1 MYSNRKEG
9 NRMSIRNQVQRAF
22 LMAAAIGIFLFMFIT
37 LENLNSIY
45 NDVSEEMIESQET
58 ITQQNTEDVLEI
70 SMQLAEVKAQLN
82 AEKINGDLTRLS
94 GELMLLKESIE
105 SLYTNGGMVVSKED
119 IQRYSEYIVSVEA
132 DLTQE
137 EIDETVALLAN
148 SVEMFDGILS
158 IEENISLAYV
168 VLENGMV
175 FSSTD
180 TFYAEV
186 ENADMR
192 TRDWYTSAVS
202 TGTVYWS
209 ELYQGTDDRSYVT
222 ISVPVYSQG
231 EAFGVLAFDLRVSE
245 ISETVLYQKD
255 ESVIHSFIVT
265 QDQMLLFSTDDF
277 EVTQERMEFQLVET
291 EITLGESEYGSYQN
305 DEYIIG
311 YAVIPETSW
320 YLVNSLDYETVH
332 EPVENVT
339 DTVATTITS
348 LQGSLKSK
356 TVFTTFV
363 LALSAIVI
371 VLYNFFASRRFA
383 KKITNPIKVLED
395 GSTEIG
401 RGNLD
406 YVIPDLG
413 EGEIGHLA
421 RNFNK
426 MSTELKEYIR
436 NISVI
441 TAEKERLGAEL
452 SVATNIQA
460 SMLPSIFPAFPTYKE
475 FDIFASMTPA
485 KEVGGDF
492 YDFFLV
498 DEDHLA
504 MVMAD
509 VSGKGIPA
517 ALFMV
522 ISKTLLKNCAQTG
535 ISPHEVLEKVN
546 NQLCE
551 GNDAEMFVTVW
562 LGVYEISTGHLRAAN
577 AGHEYPVLKRANG
590 EFELVKDVHG
600 FVLAGMEG
608 VRYKEYELQLE
619 EGDKLFVY
627 TDGVAEAT
635 NASDELY
642 GTDRLL
648 DLLNNNK
655 ETDVQQLLVEVKADI
670 DLFAGDAPQ
679 FDDITMLAF
688 CRKEGES

>member
-1 MYSNRKEG
+1 
-9 NRMSIRNQVQRAF
+9 MSIQNQVQRAF
-22 LMAAAIGIFLFMFIT
+22 LLAAAIGIFIFMFIT

-70 SMQLAEVKAQLN
+70 SMELAEVKAQLN

-105 SLYTNGGMVVSKED
+105 SLYTNGGMVVGKED
-119 IQRYSEYIVSVEA
+119 IQRHSEYIVSVEA

-137 EIDETVALLAN
+137 EIDETVAILAN
-148 SVEMFDGILS
+148 SVEMFDGILK

-192 TRDWYTSAVS
+192 TRDWYTNAVD

-222 ISVPVYSQG
+222 ISVPVYDQEG
-231 EAFGVLAFDLRVSE
+231 VFGVLAFDLRVSE
-245 ISETVLYQKD
+245 ISEMVLYQED
-255 ESVIHSFIVT
+255 ASVVHSFIVT
-265 QDQMLLFSTDDF
+265 QDNELLFSTDDL
-277 EVTQERMEFQLVET
+277 EVSKERMEFQLVET
-291 EITLGESEYGSYQN
+291 EITLGERDYGSYQN

-332 EPVENVT
+332 EPVENVA

-348 LQGSLKSK
+348 LQDSLKSK
-356 TVFTTFV
+356 TVFTTLV

-371 VLYNFFASRRFA
+371 VLYNFIASRRFA

-460 SMLPSIFPAFPTYKE
+460 SMLPSIFPAFPTHQE

-562 LGVYEISTGHLRAAN
+562 LGIYEISTGHLRAAN
-577 AGHEYPVLKRANG
+577 AGHEYPVIKRANG

-648 DLLNNNK
+648 DLLNQNK

-688 CRKEGES
+688 CRKEDEQ